1 MHRLIL
7 IVIGMSMLLAFGGR
21 HLVRNDAHAQDSPQ
35 DVADTFVDY
44 AKRSLHV
51 GDRVLFASSSG
62 VVLLTEEQS
71 KTLAKADSKHV
82 ATVTKIETDYFVL
95 RIEGTDGTYG
105 RALGT
110 DMIETVI
117 RFESIVSFRKF
128 VNAKAQ

>member
-7 IVIGMSMLLAFGGR
+7 IVVGMSIVLALGGR
-21 HLVRNDAHAQDSPQ
+21 HLVRNDAHAQDSSQ
-35 DVADTFVDY
+35 VVADTFADY

-51 GDRVLFASSSG
+51 GAKVLFASSSG

-71 KTLAKADSKHV
+71 KTLAKAYPKNL
-82 ATVTKIETDYFVL
+82 ATVTKIGTDYFVL
-95 RIEGTDGTYG
+95 RAEETAGTHS
-105 RALGT
+105 RAFGT

-117 RFESIVSFRKF
+117 RFESIASFRKF